1 MLNEVDGRAPGN
13 AAPAYLEIIRI
24 RDSVVVSFKSAF
36 EHDAILRLRQREI
49 WRRTRRVL
57 RHVGEPFVRIE
68 GSAVE
73 LSGQNGSADLIHD
86 LERTVRKIAQR
97 PLTPAMVQE
106 VLGITGRERA
116 RWAKDG
122 RFAPTAMVEVNRGQS
137 FRFGT
142 YAAADVRR
150 LLDDPSIVAAWRE
163 ADRDQV

>member
-1 MLNEVDGRAPGN
+1 MLNEADGRAPGN
-13 AAPAYLEIIRI
+13 AAPAYLEITRV
-24 RDSVVVSFKSAF
+24 RDYVVVSFKSAF

-57 RHVGEPFVRIE
+57 
-68 GSAVE
+68 
-73 LSGQNGSADLIHD
+73 
-86 LERTVRKIAQR
+86 TVRKIALR

-142 YAAADVRR
+142 YAVSDVRR
-150 LLDDPSIVAAWRE
+150 LLDDPSILAAWRE
-163 ADRDQV
+163 ADGDRA